1 MTNVSFII
9 ATCRD
14 PRYVQRTI
22 ESINALPAN
31 KFSYEICVYG
41 PHDLTGPNVRYF
53 KEEEL
58 RGPHYGFNYLV
69 NRTRGEYIY
78 QLVDDMAIHENG
90 WEAISFL
97 ESEVFSDRKYRITTL
112 NTCHAP
118 VRLEWPLGRLIR
130 EEATPED
137 EWIPNHLCMRFPV
150 MHRSVIDD
158 FFQGYFYHPELYY
171 HQADAWMGYW
181 LGETGEPA
189 LECLSGSTT
198 LHCHVPQVGLNTNHD
213 RDDTYR
219 YFDLIRE
226 FQRGNHLYVRD
237 GSRNEL

>member
-1 MTNVSFII
+1 MARFAKGT
-9 ATCRD
+9 
-14 PRYVQRTI
+14 
-22 ESINALPAN
+22 NALM
-31 KFSYEICVYG
+31 I
-41 PHDLTGPNVRYF
+41 
-53 KEEEL
+53 
-58 RGPHYGFNYLV
+58 
-69 NRTRGEYIY
+69 
-78 QLVDDMAIHENG
+78 
-90 WEAISFL
+90 
-97 ESEVFSDRKYRITTL
+97 SDRSCAAFPYREM
-112 NTCHAP
+112 
-118 VRLEWPLGRLIR
+118 VQEWNGFWVHTSEFESKQPQLL
-130 EEATPED
+130 T
-137 EWIPNHLCMRFPV
+137 
-150 MHRSVIDD
+150 
-158 FFQGYFYHPELYY
+158 YY